1 MPVPQTAMVDQLFGQ
16 EVYVYV
22 TDEAAERF
30 GEGENRWRCAV
41 AGNNAGGILLTVTQ
55 PARDQNLYLPWGS
68 VLAIEA
74 AQ

>member
-1 MPVPQTAMVDQLFGQ
+1 MPVPHTAMVDQLFGQ

-22 TDEAAERF
+22 TPQVAQRLGQGVD
-30 GEGENRWRCAV
+30 RWRCAV

-55 PARDQNLYLPWGS
+55 PARGQNLFLPWSS
-68 VLAIEA
+68 VLAIET